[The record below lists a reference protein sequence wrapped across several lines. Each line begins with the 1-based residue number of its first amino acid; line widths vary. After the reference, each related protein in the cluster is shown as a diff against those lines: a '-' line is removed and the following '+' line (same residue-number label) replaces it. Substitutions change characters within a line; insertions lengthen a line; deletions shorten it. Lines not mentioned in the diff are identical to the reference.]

1 MQENYLTPSK
11 YMTAATDSE
20 YTSVTFLSS
29 DSANPVSYAKG
40 MYALAAA
47 YDESCFGRAYLS
59 GNTADLS
66 NSWKPQCSFSKN
78 ELKRMTDRLNALPES
93 MRPTITVTNDDGTTT
108 TRAVQNI
115 AEEME
120 AVGFKSQQPNVKF
133 KKQLLTVDTGTLQ
146 DREWKILGSSMN
158 VDLWSRNGDTTE
170 LWATVLA
177 SDQNP
182 TDEVDRY
189 SDNALN
195 WNYFLSDYGYKVYF
209 HQTKSIFFW
218 KIKKTIRQQYAQEL
232 SSSSDRLI
240 SSVSLGNKI
249 SNPEDYIV
257 LSVSDLKTR
266 NSKWGGNKF
275 GSEYESQI
283 AWRYGTVFNLKTGDI
298 IENQLLYAIE
308 IQNPSAV
315 MHDILAFA
323 NVPSC
328 VRLEYY
334 AFGTLNITENGRGAL
349 FSSAS
354 MGYQPNWYSQQVKDS
369 DSYAGSQNESIDIRR
384 FNKSIE

>member
-1 MQENYLTPSK
+1 MK
-11 YMTAATDSE
+11 HGRCAA
-20 YTSVTFLSS
+20 VLRRGFLK
-29 DSANPVSYAKG
+29 A
-40 MYALAAA
+40 
-47 YDESCFGRAYLS
+47 
-59 GNTADLS
+59 
-66 NSWKPQCSFSKN
+66 
-78 ELKRMTDRLNALPES
+78 
-93 MRPTITVTNDDGTTT
+93 
-108 TRAVQNI
+108 
-115 AEEME
+115 
-120 AVGFKSQQPNVKF
+120 QQPNVKF
-133 KKQLLTVDTGTLQ
+133 KKQLLTVDTSTLL
-146 DREWKILGSSMN
+146 DREWKILGGGGVN
-158 VDLWSRNGDTTE
+158 PELWSHNGDTTE

-209 HQTKSIFFW
+209 HETKTIFFW
-218 KIKKTIRQQYAQEL
+218 KVKKTIRQQYAQEL

-275 GSEYESQI
+275 GSEFESQI

-308 IQNPSAV
+308 IQNPTAA
-315 MHDILAFA
+315 MHSILTFA

-334 AFGTLNITENGRGAL
+334 AFGTLNITQNGRGAL

-354 MGYQPNWYSQQVKDS
+354 MGYQPNWYSQQVEDS
-369 DSYAGSQNESIDIRR
+369 DSYSGSQNESIDIRR
-384 FNKSIE
+384 FNKDIE